1 MRCKYITLRVAQNLI
16 DRYIAAG
23 GEATTIHDGGVGLGT
38 VLLTNNGLKLKEFV
52 IEEYYI
58 NEWNSGHKL
67 ISYSN
72 GLPKKWQLALERFWE
87 SDLE

>member
-1 MRCKYITLRVAQNLI
+1 MRCKYITLKVAQDLI
-16 DRYIAAG
+16 DKYIDAG
-23 GEATTIHDGGVGLGT
+23 GEVTTIADGGVGLGT

-67 ISYSN
+67 ISYNN
-72 GLPKKWQLALERFWE
+72 GLPKKWQQSLERFWE
-87 SDLE
+87 SDLK